1 MDINSSHPESREA
14 LLETLALRLA
24 ASPYDPRPQNLQL
37 LVGQLPDALPFEV
50 PIPPG
55 SRVIGTL
62 ARSATYSDVV
72 LDVPLPPEQALAF
85 YREHLQ
91 AAGWATPEQTMPWMG
106 HGGFVHSSI
115 LALKHTMLFCKGP
128 DGPSLDFKALAEQGG
143 FTDVRL
149 SLDLD
154 ERESP
159 CAQAARMQ
167 RQNRRQMIGEQL
179 VPPLIAPAGAQQM
192 GGGSG
197 GGSDTWHSEATL
209 EADGDLA
216 TIAAHYAGQLE
227 KANWTQT
234 AAGNAGP
241 IAWHTWTF
249 KDAENEPWRAVFF
262 IFKTPGLE
270 KAHFLS
276 IKADRENK
284 PDGRRVVSSIH
295 IGRMR

>member
-1 MDINSSHPESREA
+1 MDMNSSHPESREA
-14 LLETLALRLA
+14 LLETLAVRLVT
-24 ASPYDPRPQNLQL
+24 SPYDPRRQNLQL

-50 PIPPG
+50 PLPPG

-62 ARSATYSDVV
+62 VRSATYSDIV

-91 AAGWATPEQTMPWMG
+91 AAGWAEPKQDRMG
-106 HGGFVHSSI
+106 HGGFVHSSM

-149 SLDLD
+149 SLNLD

-159 CAQAARMQ
+159 CGQTARMQ
-167 RQNRRQMIGEQL
+167 RQNRQQMMSEQL
-179 VPPLIAPAGAQQM
+179 IPPLVAPAGAQQM
-192 GGGSG
+192 SEGGGY
-197 GGSDTWHSEATL
+197 GSDNCHSAATL
-209 EADGDLA
+209 EAGVDLA

-227 KANWTQT
+227 KAGWTQT
-234 AAGNAGP
+234 DAGNAGP

-249 KDAENEPWRAVFF
+249 KDEENEPWRGVFF
-262 IFKTPGLE
+262 ILKTPGLE

-284 PDGRRVVSSIH
+284 PTWQGGAAYMH
-295 IGRMR
+295 IG